1 LPAPGFRGIIP
12 APEVRVNEI
21 DSDDS
26 RSGERASVTPFP
38 RNRPQPVVAFDRRE
52 LQVIMGLYGRKVAEG
67 EWRDYAMDFA
77 REVAVFS
84 IFRRSSEMPLYRIV
98 KDPARRQGPYAVIAA
113 GGFILKRGH
122 ELAQVL
128 RCLDAPVRLATV

>member
-1 LPAPGFRGIIP
+1 VSGI
-12 APEVRVNEI
+12 
-21 DSDDS
+21 DTDDS
-26 RSGERASVTPFP
+26 LTGERASVTPFP
-38 RNRPQPVVAFDRRE
+38 RPKREPVVAFNRHE

-84 IFRRSSEMPLYRIV
+84 IFRRTSEMPLYRIV
-98 KDPARRQGPYAVIAA
+98 KDPGRRQGLYAVVAA
-113 GGFILKRGH
+113 GGYIMKRGH

-128 RCLDAPVRLATV
+128 RCIDSPVRLSTV